1 MEKNK
6 PELKL
11 HVKYELSYEIIFVS
25 SFIILFGIAY
35 VFASN
40 LLTFNWFTVIFGLLA
55 IAFIYLKHQSYLQID
70 NDILAIVYFKFF
82 TKEKVQL
89 ITVSEFVFY
98 ENSRLVEVRS
108 SDQVLARVYL
118 TKKNK
123 EKLLNYM
130 VNHYSDIPCI
140 YYD

>member
-1 MEKNK
+1 MENNK

-98 ENSRLVEVRS
+98 ENSRLVEVKS

>member
-1 MEKNK
+1 MENNK